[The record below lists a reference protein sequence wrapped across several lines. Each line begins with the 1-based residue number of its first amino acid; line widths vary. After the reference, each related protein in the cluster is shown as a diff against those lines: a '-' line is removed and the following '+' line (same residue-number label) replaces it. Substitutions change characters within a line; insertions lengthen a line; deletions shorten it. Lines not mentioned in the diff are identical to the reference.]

1 MAADVPALRATGRHG
16 VRQAAPRRGSQLRLD
31 AQAVD
36 QATVFD
42 SIVKNLLAQRR
53 VPGVVFRQPQ
63 MVQILHADDQR
74 RRRLTPGD
82 GGDDLL
88 QLGQAGARAAVSTR
102 HGEA

>member
-1 MAADVPALRATGRHG
+1 MAVDVPAVRAAARHG
-16 VRQAAPRRGSQLRLD
+16 VRQAAARRGAQIRLN
-31 AQAVD
+31 AQTVD
-36 QATVFD
+36 QAAVLD
-42 SIVKNLLAQRR
+42 GIMKNLLAQRR
-53 VPGVVFRQPQ
+53 VPAVVFRQPQ

-82 GGDDLL
+82 GGDGLL